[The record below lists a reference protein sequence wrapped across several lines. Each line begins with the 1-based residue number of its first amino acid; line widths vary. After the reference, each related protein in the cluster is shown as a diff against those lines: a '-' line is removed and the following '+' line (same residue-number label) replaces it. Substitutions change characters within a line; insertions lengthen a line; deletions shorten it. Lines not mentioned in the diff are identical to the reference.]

1 MKFGQGSARSLERA
15 SIAKLL
21 HICARTSIVIDR
33 EVNPRTMLDG
43 VDAIARFAMSTF
55 GIFQGTTVTY
65 ARVHAII
72 YRHEGVEVLR
82 CKCEGVMKSASVIV
96 YLCLPV
102 QSSHRVCTDSAVT
115 RKQVLVLL

>member
-1 MKFGQGSARSLERA
+1 
-15 SIAKLL
+15 
-21 HICARTSIVIDR
+21 
-33 EVNPRTMLDG
+33 MLDG

-82 CKCEGVMKSASVIV
+82 CKCEGVMKSASD
-96 YLCLPV
+96 LLPLAPPRTREPFNN
-102 QSSHRVCTDSAVT
+102 SSSGEVVEGVDIFTGGGIGQVAIMSATVPNT
-115 RKQVLVLL
+115 